1 MGPTM
6 TKVPYYNSLILR
18 PFSLLVLIAWGMVTR
33 VGETLHESSSKGCL
47 PECNCIHQFQTN
59 KFDLVSAV

>member
-6 TKVPYYNSLILR
+6 TKVPYYNSLIPR

-33 VGETLHESSSKGCL
+33 VGKPCMKVHQRDACL
-47 PECNCIHQFQTN
+47 
-59 KFDLVSAV
+59 SATAYTSFKLI